1 MKIAWLVLLSCCLL
15 VASFG
20 DAPQARAAVASATP
34 TPCPT
39 STSPLSTAVP
49 C

>member
-1 MKIAWLVLLSCCLL
+1 MKIVWLVLFSCCLL
-15 VASFG
+15 LSSFT
-20 DAPQARAAVASATP
+20 DVPPARAAAGPTP